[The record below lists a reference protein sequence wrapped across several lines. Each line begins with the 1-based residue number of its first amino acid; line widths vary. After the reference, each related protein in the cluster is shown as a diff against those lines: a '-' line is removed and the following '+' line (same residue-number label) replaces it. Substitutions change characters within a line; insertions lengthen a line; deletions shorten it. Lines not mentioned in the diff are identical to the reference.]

1 MGLPSADLCSHGITH
16 VSKDDIRTVSGDC
29 DWLTVIGEGL
39 GVFYCNRELCV
50 CRTEVSSP
58 PSHRG
63 KLHAW
68 KSNRENQPFAD
79 GR

>member
-1 MGLPSADLCSHGITH
+1 MGLFSADLCSHGITQ
-16 VSKDDIRTVSGDC
+16 VSKDVTRTVSGDSN
-29 DWLTVIGEGL
+29 WLTAIGEGL

-63 KLHAW
+63 KTARLED
-68 KSNRENQPFAD
+68 KSRKPTVC
-79 GR
+79 R